1 MHHSA
6 AKRTYD
12 VPGAKMKKAADS
24 GEPNSVAALQE
35 IREAG
40 PSDQTMTRFRTA
52 TYEASDV
59 PG

>member
-1 MHHSA
+1 
-6 AKRTYD
+6 
-12 VPGAKMKKAADS
+12 MKKATNS
-24 GEPNSVAALQE
+24 GDLTSVAALQE

-52 TYEASDV
+52 KYEASDV